1 MGNWQ
6 SLPFEEC
13 IEPVVYTAKVQ
24 RKYFLSDGAYP
35 IVSQEDAFI
44 NGFWNEEADIF
55 RVDHPLIVF
64 GDHTRALKYIDFDFV
79 LGADGVKVL
88 KPKPFLHPR
97 FFYYQLHTAKLA
109 SLGYAR
115 HYRLLKEHQVAFPA
129 YSEQQRVVAILDEAF
144 DGIATANANAE
155 KNLQNARELF
165 TSRLECV
172 FSEQALSWRR
182 VSLESIGAT
191 QTGSTPKSSEPENLG
206 NYLPFVKPGDFNRDG
221 SIRFDNEGLSE
232 IGAHKARRVQANSAL
247 MVCIGATIGKS
258 GFSEREIATN
268 QQVNA
273 WTPTTNTS
281 PKFIYYQMTS
291 SNFQLRVRQGAGQAT
306 LPIINKSK
314 WSALTVVIPPTL
326 DEQIKIVADLDELL
340 AESLNLEAVY
350 ERKLAALDELKKSLL
365 HQAFMGALTD
375 TSTDRKV
382 AEVA

>member
-1 MGNWQ
+1 LTG
-6 SLPFEEC
+6 
-13 IEPVVYTAKVQ
+13 Q
-24 RKYFLSDGAYP
+24 RG
-35 IVSQEDAFI
+35 
-44 NGFWNEEADIF
+44 
-55 RVDHPLIVF
+55 
-64 GDHTRALKYIDFDFV
+64 
-79 LGADGVKVL
+79 
-88 KPKPFLHPR
+88 
-97 FFYYQLHTAKLA
+97 
-109 SLGYAR
+109 
-115 HYRLLKEHQVAFPA
+115 YRLLKEHQVAFPA